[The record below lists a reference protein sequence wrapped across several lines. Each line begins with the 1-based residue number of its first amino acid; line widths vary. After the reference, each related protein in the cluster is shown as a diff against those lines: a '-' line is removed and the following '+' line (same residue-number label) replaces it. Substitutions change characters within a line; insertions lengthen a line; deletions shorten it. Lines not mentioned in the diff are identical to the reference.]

1 MERSHLTYTIPV
13 YFIDYDAAENLK
25 LNVDKSFIRLGDFQ

>member
-13 YFIDYDAAENLK
+13 YFIDYDTAEKLK
-25 LNVDKSFIRLGDFQ
+25 LNEDKSFIRLGDFQ